1 VPDQARKSQKIW
13 RVIDILKWG
22 EQFFTD
28 NNFGNSRREIE
39 FLIQEL
45 LNCNRVDLYLRFD
58 EPLTK
63 NQLKTLRDWIT
74 RRKNKEPA
82 QYITGK
88 VGFYNIELKVNKDV
102 LIPRPESE
110 VLIDSVL
117 KIVSKNDELNILDIG
132 TGSGCLALA
141 LANELTN
148 SKITGIDNSE
158 SSIQLAKENAENLN
172 ISNVEFLLSDILNE
186 NIDNKFDVIVSN
198 PPYIS
203 ISEMTKLMDDVKN
216 FEPHS
221 ALTDNNDGLTF
232 YRRFGEIFNIIV
244 KPKGWFFLEVGL
256 GEHPQR
262 VMEIFKNNNFIN
274 TELIKDFNGDNRVLM
289 AQIA

>member
-158 SSIQLAKENAENLN
+158 SSIQLAKDNAENLN